1 MHSKLLVAASL
12 SALANNAIVSA
23 ADSERIL
30 GVYVFHRHGDR
41 TAKAWSPV
49 NLTALGADEVHSSG
63 AFYRSRY
70 VSSNADFRVAGLSS
84 ETAVLSQLEVTA
96 PKDAVLHNSALTFL
110 QGLYPP
116 TDSTEALANGTK
128 VKAPLNGYQYI
139 PIDSVS
145 DAATSNKAESNAW
158 LQGGSGCGNAVVSSN
173 NYFTSP
179 DYKQTYDDSKSFY
192 QSLLPVINGTYGADA
207 ANFKNG
213 YTIFDLINVATIHN
227 SSISADDLLTNATLA
242 RLYNLASIH
251 EWNLAYNSSEPVRAI
266 AGSVLAGQIIDALQ
280 PIVDGKSATPK
291 FNAQFGAYGTFMAF
305 FGLAQLPKASPDFY
319 GICDYASSMAF
330 ELFTTSSDAKP
341 KADDI
346 SVRFLFANGTAAEK
360 GIKTFPLFGQNK
372 DTLSWNDFK
381 TGMSKFAISDT
392 PHWCQLCGNTD
403 GKCASNSTGSGGD
416 VGQNSTGSGSGGVSK
431 PVAGVIGA
439 LVTLV
444 VILGIQALVMAIG
457 GLRLVKKST
466 LAGARR
472 NGEVSEVGGV
482 KSS

>member
-213 YTIFDLINVATIHN
+213 YTSMSPRH
-227 SSISADDLLTNATLA
+227 
-242 RLYNLASIH
+242 
-251 EWNLAYNSSEPVRAI
+251 
-266 AGSVLAGQIIDALQ
+266 
-280 PIVDGKSATPK
+280 
-291 FNAQFGAYGTFMAF
+291 MA
-305 FGLAQLPKASPDFY
+305 
-319 GICDYASSMAF
+319 
-330 ELFTTSSDAKP
+330 
-341 KADDI
+341 
-346 SVRFLFANGTAAEK
+346 
-360 GIKTFPLFGQNK
+360 
-372 DTLSWNDFK
+372 
-381 TGMSKFAISDT
+381 
-392 PHWCQLCGNTD
+392 
-403 GKCASNSTGSGGD
+403 
-416 VGQNSTGSGSGGVSK
+416 
-431 PVAGVIGA
+431 
-439 LVTLV
+439 
-444 VILGIQALVMAIG
+444 
-457 GLRLVKKST
+457 
-466 LAGARR
+466 
-472 NGEVSEVGGV
+472 
-482 KSS
+482 